1 MTRPMFRR
9 WPSALSWRCLPCGV
23 CRRGQCRGIGIG
35 QRRVNEPPSLSK
47 PRCGVRVKFLGRAA
61 VAWLETATKSAIISA
76 TGAAMMGAQPAVW
89 QCSIAAMTKAVT
101 TTVLLSTVLT
111 AATPAT
117 NAMLV
122 VMTLVMIRA
131 MVLVTL
137 DVQTATLDLTSRIR

>member
-1 MTRPMFRR
+1 M
-9 WPSALSWRCLPCGV
+9 
-23 CRRGQCRGIGIG
+23 
-35 QRRVNEPPSLSK
+35 
-47 PRCGVRVKFLGRAA
+47 KFLGRAA

-117 NAMLV
+117 NAMLAA
-122 VMTLVMIRA
+122 MTLVRIRA
-131 MVLVTL
+131 MGLVML
-137 DVQTATLDLTSRIR
+137 DVQSATLDLTFAVGS